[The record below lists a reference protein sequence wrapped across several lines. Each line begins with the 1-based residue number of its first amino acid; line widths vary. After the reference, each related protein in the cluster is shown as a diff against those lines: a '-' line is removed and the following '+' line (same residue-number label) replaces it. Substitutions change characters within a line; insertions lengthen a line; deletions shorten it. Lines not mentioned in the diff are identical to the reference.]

1 MLSSPRDGSRLAG
14 SALRPARYRVPDRAI
29 RTLASVARKHALKEI
44 EGSVASRNAR
54 HVVHDILDDIA
65 GRGKV
70 AVLSG
75 TIFVDQFVPVL
86 AIEDRLVRV
95 DLDDMVEVTGLALRL
110 SASSHPGSKDG
121 SASWRER
128 VCQWG

>member
-75 TIFVDQFVPVL
+75 TIFVNQFGPVL
-86 AIEDRLVRV
+86 ALEDRPVAV
-95 DLDDMVEVTGLALRL
+95 DLDEMVVVTRLALRL
-110 SASSHPGSKDG
+110 FAYTTP
-121 SASWRER
+121 
-128 VCQWG
+128 